1 LRIDGNK
8 ELFVSL
14 FETPNQYEGTD
25 AQRIQ
30 QAVDAA
36 VAGNGH
42 VIIPRNNK
50 NNSSQIWLL
59 DEAIRLPSNIT
70 VELDGCHL
78 KLSDRCRDNFFRSAN
93 CGIDISPIEPS
104 QHIHIHG
111 RNGAILEG
119 AAHPRATGD
128 AAKILGERTY
138 GTDAGIDGESQ
149 QGDWRNIG
157 ILFASVSNF
166 SIQNIH
172 MIDSHCWA
180 ISMEYCSHGV
190 MRDLSFASYG
200 YKIIDGTRETILNQ
214 DGLDLRHGCHD
225 ILIENISGETGDDLI
240 ALTAIPNPDR
250 QAGNTS
256 STMISAD
263 HKSTFPGIHNIIIR
277 NVHGHCAGGHHIVRL
292 LNTRG
297 LPMDNIIVDGL
308 IDTSYAP
315 YQSRVALKIG
325 DKFPQYGGINPLG
338 TTRRIIANNIIS
350 RSKYAVLIGGSLC
363 DSSISNVLQNGGEY
377 DAVYFESGAENVR
390 NVTLHNVQTVE

>member
-1 LRIDGNK
+1 MSHIEN
-8 ELFVSL
+8 
-14 FETPNQYEGTD
+14 PNQYKGTD

-36 VAGNGH
+36 AAGNRR
-42 VIIPRNNK
+42 VIIPHINEGESVSNPHL
-50 NNSSQIWLL
+50 WLL

-93 CGIDISPIEPS
+93 CGVGISSIEAAEN
-104 QHIHIHG
+104 IHLIG
-111 RNGAILEG
+111 RSGAVLEG
-119 AAHPRATGD
+119 ADRPRASGD
-128 AAKILGERTY
+128 AAKILGERTF
-138 GTDAGIDGESQ
+138 GTDAGVEGESQ

-157 ILFASVSNF
+157 ILMASVSRF

-180 ISMEYCSHGV
+180 ISLEYCSHGIL
-190 MRDLSFASYG
+190 RDLSFDSRG
-200 YKIIDGTRETILNQ
+200 KKMIDGNEETILNQ
-214 DGLDLRHGCHD
+214 DGLDLRQGCHD

-240 ALTAIPNPDR
+240 ALTAIANPER
-250 QAGNTS
+250 QAGNTN

-263 HKSTFPGIHNIIIR
+263 HESTFPGIHNIIIR
-277 NVHGHCAGGHHIVRL
+277 NVRGHCAGGHHIVRL

-308 IDTSYAP
+308 IDTSFPP

-338 TTRRIIANNIIS
+338 TTRRIVVNNVVS
-350 RSKYAVLIGGSLC
+350 RAKYAVLIGGSLC
-363 DSSISNVLQNGGEY
+363 DSSISNVLQNGGEN
-377 DAVYFESGAENVR
+377 DAVYFESGAENI
-390 NVTLHNVQTVE
+390 HNVVVNNARTFA

>member
-1 LRIDGNK
+1 MSSIEN
-8 ELFVSL
+8 
-14 FETPNQYEGTD
+14 PNQYDGTD

-36 VAGNGH
+36 AAGNGYA
-42 VIIPRNNK
+42 VIPRTNK
-50 NNSSQIWLL
+50 NNDSHIWLL
-59 DEAIRLPSNIT
+59 DEAIRLPSNVT
-70 VELDGCHL
+70 VELNGCHL

-93 CGIDISPIEPS
+93 CGIGISPIERA
-104 QHIHIHG
+104 HNIHIIG
-111 RNGAILEG
+111 RNGATLQG
-119 AAHPRATGD
+119 ADRPRASGD

-172 MIDSHCWA
+172 IIDSHCWA
-180 ISMEYCSHGV
+180 ISVEYCNNGIF
-190 MRDLSFASYG
+190 RDLSFASYG
-200 YKIIDGTRETILNQ
+200 RKMIDGNEETILNQ

-240 ALTAIPNPDR
+240 ALTAIPNPER
-250 QAGNTS
+250 EAGNIN

-263 HKSTFPGIHNIIIR
+263 HESTFPGIHNVIIR
-277 NVHGHCAGGHHIVRL
+277 NVRGHCAGGHHIVRL
-292 LNTRG
+292 LNTLG

-308 IDTSYAP
+308 IDTSYSP

-325 DKFPQYGGINPLG
+325 DKFPQYGGINPLK
-338 TTRRIIANNIIS
+338 TTRRIIVNNVIS
-350 RSKYAVLIGGSLC
+350 RAKYAVLIGGSLC
-363 DSSISNVLQNGGEY
+363 DSSISNIVQNGGEN

-390 NVTLHNVQTVE
+390 DVTVHNARTFA

>member
-1 LRIDGNK
+1 M
-8 ELFVSL
+8 SL
-14 FETPNQYEGTD
+14 FENPNQYDGTD

-30 QAVDAA
+30 QAVAA
-36 VAGNGH
+36 AAAGNGR
-42 VIIPRNNK
+42 VIIPRINESNH
-50 NNSSQIWLL
+50 SHVWLL

-70 VELDGCHL
+70 VELNGCHL

-93 CGIDISPIEPS
+93 CGIGIAPIEPLEN
-104 QHIHIHG
+104 IHLIG
-111 RNGAILEG
+111 NNGAVLEG
-119 AAHPRATGD
+119 ADHPRATGD
-128 AAKILGERTY
+128 AAKTLGERTY
-138 GTDAGIDGESQ
+138 GTDAGVDGEAQ
-149 QGDWRNIG
+149 NGDWRNIG
-157 ILFASVSNF
+157 ILLASVSHF

-180 ISMEYCSHGV
+180 ISVEYCNNGIL
-190 MRDLSFASYG
+190 RDLRFTSYG
-200 YKIIDGTRETILNQ
+200 HKIIDGKKETILNQ

-240 ALTAIPNPDR
+240 ALTAIPNAER

-263 HKSTFPGIHNIIIR
+263 HESTFPGIHNIIIR
-277 NVHGHCAGGHHIVRL
+277 NVRGHCAGGHHIVRL

-297 LPMDNIIVDGL
+297 LPMDNIVIDGL

-350 RSKYAVLIGGSLC
+350 RAKYAVLIGGSLC
-363 DSSISNVLQNGGEY
+363 DSSISNVLQNGGDF

-390 NVTLHNVQTVE
+390 NVTLHNVQTVS